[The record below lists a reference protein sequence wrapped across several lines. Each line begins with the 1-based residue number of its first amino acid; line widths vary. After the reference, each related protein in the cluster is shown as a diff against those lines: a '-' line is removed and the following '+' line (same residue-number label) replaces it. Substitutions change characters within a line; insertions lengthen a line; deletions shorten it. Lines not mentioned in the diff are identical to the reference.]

1 MIENIESWE
10 PRDPRDIINP
20 NFRHD
25 PTKARLSRKAR
36 FWGIMIALCI
46 TNLLCALESTML
58 ITSLPVVVK
67 DLKMG
72 NEYVWVN
79 NVFYLSR

>member
-1 MIENIESWE
+1 MIEDIENWE
-10 PRDPRDIINP
+10 PRD
-20 NFRHD
+20 RHD
-25 PTKARLSRKAR
+25 PTTRKKAGLSQQAR

-72 NEYVWVN
+72 DEYVWVN